1 MAGIGFTLRKVIGKG
16 SLGGTVGAIVSGIFI
31 VAGPWLI
38 SLLSMLVIQTAF
50 IRFRFGEAGV
60 FQVSVLYSYAASLS
74 LFSGVHHHF
83 TRIVSD
89 LAWEGKHGQSTTW
102 MLRFVLF
109 VLLLSVGVGTPAAC
123 LLPYGTASSAALYRV
138 SLVTLFGAINVLWIV
153 MLFIS
158 LLRDYRS
165 ISVVFGGGMV
175 LSIGGALYLSASHGA
190 AGAVLGYAF
199 GILVIDM
206 VFIIM
211 AINAHPPANPDDG
224 WSAFPRYAR
233 KYSALILSGFFFYAG
248 QWLDKF
254 YFWSTRGT
262 AVPGTALRVYDPYD
276 MAVYVAGLSIIP
288 GLVYFIIVT
297 ETQLYTDLRHF
308 LFSLNHS
315 SWSRIQ
321 KARQRLGASLRH
333 ELRDQSLLQ
342 LACSLALAFLLL
354 RMGFGSVDKPE
365 LWLSLGAAYAQ
376 FTLLSI
382 LVFQYYFEL
391 YRRALATAGLY
402 FLLNGIGGAL
412 LYSLLPSLPAGAG
425 HLMAGSAACLL
436 GYGLLRRA
444 VYRMDRIIFRRALG

>member
-16 SLGGTVGAIVSGIFI
+16 SIGGTVGAILSGIFI

-38 SLLSMLVIQTAF
+38 SLISMLIIQTAF
-50 IRFRFGEAGV
+50 LRFKFGEAGV
-60 FQVSVLYSYAASLS
+60 FQVSVLYSYAVSLS

-102 MLRFVLF
+102 MLRFALF
-109 VLLLSVGVGTPAAC
+109 VMVLSIGIGGLASS
-123 LLPYGTASSAALYRV
+123 LLPYEAALNAFLYKI

-158 LLRDYRS
+158 LLRDYRT
-165 ISVVFGGGMV
+165 ISLVFGFGMV
-175 LSIGGALYLSASHGA
+175 LSIIGALYLSSSYGA

-199 GILVIDM
+199 GILLIDM
-206 VFIIM
+206 IFILMGIK
-211 AINAHPPANPDDG
+211 AHPPVIPDDG
-224 WSAFPRYAR
+224 WSAFPKYAK
-233 KYSALILSGFFFYAG
+233 KYSALIFSGFFFYAG

-254 YFWSTRGT
+254 YFWLTRGT
-262 AVPGTALRVYDPYD
+262 AVPGTVLRTYDVYD
-276 MAVYVAGLSIIP
+276 MAVYIAGLSIIP
-288 GLVYFIIVT
+288 GLVYFIIIT

-315 SWSRIQ
+315 SWTRIQ
-321 KARQRLGASLRH
+321 RARQRLNASLKY

-342 LACSLALAFLLL
+342 LACTLAIAFVLL
-354 RMGFGSVDKPE
+354 RMGFGSIAKPE

-376 FTLLSI
+376 FTLLTI

-391 YRRALATAGLY
+391 YRRALATAALY
-402 FLLNGIGGAL
+402 FFLNGLGGVV
-412 LYSLLPSLPAGAG
+412 LYTLVPDLPAGVG
-425 HLMAGSAACLL
+425 HLLAGSAACVV
-436 GYGLLRRA
+436 GYTLLRRA
-444 VYRMDRIIFRRALG
+444 VYRIDRIIFRRALG